1 MQGYCSP
8 FTPVIIQSPG
18 EADILPSKVSI
29 INSTSV

>member
-18 EADILPSKVSI
+18 AACIMPS
-29 INSTSV
+29 SVLMSRSFFV